1 MKLINKKINGLK
13 ILKTKIYLDKRG
25 HFKEVYNKKKF
36 RNSNFIFDCMSTSK
50 KNVLRGLHIQLKN
63 PQAKLITVMHGKI
76 FDVVLDLRKNSKTFG
91 KCFSIIMSD
100 KSDFSFFIPRGFAH
114 GFLCLSNK
122 CVVSYKASN
131 YQNKKSERTISW
143 FDKDLKIKWP
153 IKNPI
158 TSKKDALG
166 LSLREIRIM
175 LNKFH
180 SKK

>member
-1 MKLINKKINGLK
+1 MKLINTKINGLK
-13 ILKTKIYLDKRG
+13 ILKTKIYVDKRG
-25 HFKEVYNKKKF
+25 HFKEVYKKKKF
-36 RNSNFIFDCMSTSK
+36 KNSNFIFDCMSTSK

-63 PQAKLITVMHGKI
+63 PQAKLITVMYGKI
-76 FDVVLDLRKNSKTFG
+76 FDVALDLRKNSKTFG
-91 KCFSIIMSD
+91 KYFSIIMSD

>member
-1 MKLINKKINGLK
+1 MKLINTKIAGLK
-13 ILKTKIYLDKRG
+13 ILKTKIYRDNRG
-25 HFKEVYNKKKF
+25 HFKELFKKNLFK
-36 RNSNFIFDCMSTSK
+36 NLNFKFDCMSASK

-63 PQAKLITVMHGKI
+63 PQAKLITVMYGKI

-91 KCFSIIMSD
+91 KYFSIIMSD

-122 CVVSYKASN
+122 CIVSYKASN
-131 YQNKKSERTISW
+131 YQNKRSERTISW

-158 TSKKDALG
+158 TSKKDRKG
-166 LSLREIRIM
+166 LSFEEIKKLI
-175 LNKFH
+175 NK
-180 SKK
+180 K

>member
-1 MKLINKKINGLK
+1 MKLINTKINGLK
-13 ILKTKIYLDKRG
+13 ILKTKIYVDKRG
-25 HFKEVYNKKKF
+25 HFKEVYKKKKF
-36 RNSNFIFDCMSTSK
+36 KNSNFIFDCMSTSK

-76 FDVVLDLRKNSKTFG
+76 FDVALDLRKNSKTFG
-91 KCFSIIMSD
+91 KYFSIIMSD

>member
-1 MKLINKKINGLK
+1 MKLINTKINGLK
-13 ILKTKIYLDKRG
+13 ILKTKIYVDKRG
-25 HFKEVYNKKKF
+25 HFKEVYKKKKF
-36 RNSNFIFDCMSTSK
+36 KNSNFIFDCMSTSK

-76 FDVVLDLRKNSKTFG
+76 FDVALDLRKNSKTFG
-91 KCFSIIMSD
+91 KYFSIIMSD

-122 CVVSYKASN
+122 CIVSYKASN

>member
-1 MKLINKKINGLK
+1 MKLINKKISGLK
-13 ILKTKIYLDKRG
+13 ILKTKIYVDKRG
-25 HFKEVYNKKKF
+25 HFKEVYKKKKIK
-36 RNSNFIFDCMSTSK
+36 NSNFIFDCMSTSK

-76 FDVVLDLRKNSKTFG
+76 FDVALDLRKNSKTFG
-91 KCFSIIMSD
+91 KYFSIIMSD

-122 CVVSYKASN
+122 CIVSYKASN
-131 YQNKKSERTISW
+131 YQNKKSERTINW

-153 IKNPI
+153 TKNPI

-166 LSLREIRIM
+166 LSLRKIRIM

>member
-13 ILKTKIYLDKRG
+13 ILKTKIYVDKRG

-76 FDVVLDLRKNSKTFG
+76 FDVALDLRKNSKTFG
-91 KCFSIIMSD
+91 KYFSIIMSD
-100 KSDFSFFIPRGFAH
+100 KSDFSFFIPQGFAH

-122 CVVSYKASN
+122 CIVSYKASN

>member
-1 MKLINKKINGLK
+1 MKLINTKINGLK
-13 ILKTKIYLDKRG
+13 ILKTKIYVDKRG
-25 HFKEVYNKKKF
+25 HFKEEYKKKKF
-36 RNSNFIFDCMSTSK
+36 KNSNFIFDCMSTSK

-63 PQAKLITVMHGKI
+63 QQAKLITVMHGKI

-91 KCFSIIMSD
+91 KYFSLIMSD

-122 CVVSYKASN
+122 CIVSYKASN
-131 YQNKKSERTISW
+131 YQNKKSEKTISW
-143 FDKDLKIKWP
+143 FDKDLKIKWS

-175 LNKFH
+175 LNKFY

>member
-1 MKLINKKINGLK
+1 MKLINTKINGLK
-13 ILKTKIYLDKRG
+13 ILKTKIYVDKRG
-25 HFKEVYNKKKF
+25 HFKEVYKKKKF
-36 RNSNFIFDCMSTSK
+36 KNSNFIFDCMSTSK

-91 KCFSIIMSD
+91 KYFSLIMSD

-131 YQNKKSERTISW
+131 YQNKKSEKTISW

-175 LNKFH
+175 LNKFY